1 MAAPKFAKAMTCFIS
16 VAASLRQNR
25 VRVEAQI
32 ASRGTPATARETRV
46 MDRFTR
52 DADNADEKSAQ
63 SAFNAAQCYAR
74 TGGRAI
80 ALNLVEVAMAHP
92 RMNEK
97 AVALKAAI
105 EKLPKF

>member
-1 MAAPKFAKAMTCFIS
+1 MACFIS

-25 VRVEAQI
+25 ERVEKLI
-32 ASRGTPATARETRV
+32 ASRGTPATERETRHLE
-46 MDRFTR
+46 RFTR
-52 DADNADEKSAQ
+52 DADNAEEKSAQ

-74 TGGRAI
+74 TGGRGM
-80 ALNLVEVAMAHP
+80 ALNLVDVAIAHP

-105 EKLPKF
+105 EKLPKNQN